1 MNFPRIIFFALLLL
15 APTFIFAQQDMD
27 QDGIADELDFDA
39 DNDGIPNYIEQA
51 YPLADQDGD
60 GLANYLDLDSD
71 NDGISDLVEAGMLDQ
86 NGNGQVD
93 DFIDEDL
100 DGWHDYAQ
108 LDLAQLD
115 VDQDGLPAF
124 LDLDFNGDG
133 QADLWLWNDMELDR
147 DENGQVDNFRDL
159 DQDGFDDRFDGDLF
173 NIQMPGESRNTPQ
186 KYISLQNRLLQQ
198 ATTSMNSCKKADEY
212 GLCYD
217 NQL

>member
-1 MNFPRIIFFALLLL
+1 MNFPQIVLFALLLL

-71 NDGISDLVEAGMLDQ
+71 NDGIPDLVEAGMLDQ

-100 DGWHDYAQ
+100 DGWHDDAQ
-108 LDLAQLD
+108 LNW
-115 VDQDGLPAF
+115 P
-124 LDLDFNGDG
+124 N
-133 QADLWLWNDMELDR
+133 
-147 DENGQVDNFRDL
+147 
-159 DQDGFDDRFDGDLF
+159 
-173 NIQMPGESRNTPQ
+173 
-186 KYISLQNRLLQQ
+186 
-198 ATTSMNSCKKADEY
+198 
-212 GLCYD
+212 
-217 NQL
+217 